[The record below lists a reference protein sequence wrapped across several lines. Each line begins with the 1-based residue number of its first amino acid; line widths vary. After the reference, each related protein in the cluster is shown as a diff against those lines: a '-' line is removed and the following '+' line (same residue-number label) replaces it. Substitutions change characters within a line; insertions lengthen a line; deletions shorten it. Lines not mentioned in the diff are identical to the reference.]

1 MTANPI
7 STSKFLSLILR
18 HEPEAI
24 GLMLDG
30 QGWAQIDELILL
42 ANARGHAL
50 SRDLV
55 EQVVRES
62 DKKRFAISDDGLR
75 IRANQGH
82 SIGIDLALTPQ
93 APPSTL
99 YHGTATRF
107 AASIREQGL
116 LKRDRQHVH
125 LSPDTDTAIKV
136 GSRHGK
142 PLVLTIRAGEM
153 HERGMAFFRSENGVW
168 LTDAVAPEFID
179 WPAQE

>member
-24 GLMLDG
+24 GLKLDG
-30 QGWAQIDELILL
+30 QGWAQIDELIHL

-62 DKKRFAISDDGLR
+62 DKQRFAISDDGLR

-107 AASIREQGL
+107 AASIREHGL

-125 LSPDTDTAIKV
+125 LSLHTDTAIKV

-142 PLVLTIRAGEM
+142 PLVLMIRAGEM
-153 HERGMAFFRSENGVW
+153 HERGIAFFRSENGVW